1 MINSTIKTIIFILCT
16 IIVTTA
22 LAEHNKIFRP
32 NKKVKISYTG
42 SYALLIGESDYNT
55 NAWQDLNSIPAELQ
69 QVEDLLKSQ
78 GFQVQT
84 ELNLNAINLK
94 QTINNFINQYGNQ
107 KNNRL
112 LFFYSGH
119 GDTINGKGYLV
130 PIDAPNPD
138 LDQTGFLQKA
148 LAMDKIVDLARD
160 FYAKHALFIFDSC
173 FSGAIFKF
181 RKPKIPRQIYQA
193 ATLPVRQFITA
204 GRANETVPAK
214 SIFTPAF
221 IKALKFA
228 KADMNKDGYITGQEL
243 GLYLWNKVPQ
253 YSRQTPQYGKI
264 NDYEL
269 SQGDFIFKVSSKPS
283 LKIQYLYRHQGEY
296 SFSPLTNNQTLYSG
310 DFYKIVFT
318 PLQNGYV
325 YIFQQGSSG
334 KIYKLFPNDNF
345 PLIANKTYYIPAKN
359 QAFYLDNQTGQE
371 KIYIIATNKRNIQLE
386 QEYEQTKI
394 KYRDPGG
401 ISNDPQ
407 LLEQRLEKCQNCI
420 SQLTFWHQ

>member
-1 MINSTIKTIIFILCT
+1 M
-16 IIVTTA
+16 
-22 LAEHNKIFRP
+22 EHNKIFRP

-94 QTINNFINQYGNQ
+94 QTINNFINKYGNQ

-130 PIDAPNPD
+130 PVDAPNPD
-138 LDQTGFLQKA
+138 LDKTGFLQKA

-173 FSGAIFKF
+173 FSGSIFKF

-193 ATLPVRQFITA
+193 ATLPVRQFINA
-204 GRANETVPAK
+204 
-214 SIFTPAF
+214 
-221 IKALKFA
+221 
-228 KADMNKDGYITGQEL
+228 
-243 GLYLWNKVPQ
+243 
-253 YSRQTPQYGKI
+253 
-264 NDYEL
+264 
-269 SQGDFIFKVSSKPS
+269 
-283 LKIQYLYRHQGEY
+283 
-296 SFSPLTNNQTLYSG
+296 QTLYSG

-318 PLQNGYV
+318 PLQNCYV

-345 PLIANKTYYIPAKN
+345 PLIAGKTYYIPAKN
-359 QAFYLDNQTGQE
+359 QAFYLDNQTAQE
-371 KIYIIATNKRNIQLE
+371 KIYMITTNKRNIQLE

-394 KYRDPGG
+394 KYRDIGG

-407 LLEQRLEKCQNCI
+407 LLEQRLQKCQNCV